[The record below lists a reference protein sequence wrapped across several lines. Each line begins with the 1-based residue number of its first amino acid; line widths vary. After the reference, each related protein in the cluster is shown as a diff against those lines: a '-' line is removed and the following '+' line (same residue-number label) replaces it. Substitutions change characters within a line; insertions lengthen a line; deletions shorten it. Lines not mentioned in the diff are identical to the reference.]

1 MLHLC
6 ITTALSGSRGCG
18 QFPLQRPMCSF
29 VPRCE
34 TVFEKLKDQSM
45 EFIAMCISQTVVKDV
60 ISMMHFSLPNIPAVP
75 PCAKGGHQLRLVM
88 WKRSCNKDPFVAAMA
103 ATESSPLQGSHCFL
117 VVETLQCIAVTQEDV
132 FRFCTTS
139 NSPANRLLKN
149 MTCLKCHK
157 LATKM
162 FFTNKF

>member
-1 MLHLC
+1 
-6 ITTALSGSRGCG
+6 
-18 QFPLQRPMCSF
+18 MCSF

-34 TVFEKLKDQSM
+34 TVFEKLKDQS
-45 EFIAMCISQTVVKDV
+45 IAMCISQTVVKDV

-132 FRFCTTS
+132 FRFAPLPTPPPTS
-139 NSPANRLLKN
+139 FSKI
-149 MTCLKCHK
+149 
-157 LATKM
+157 
-162 FFTNKF
+162 